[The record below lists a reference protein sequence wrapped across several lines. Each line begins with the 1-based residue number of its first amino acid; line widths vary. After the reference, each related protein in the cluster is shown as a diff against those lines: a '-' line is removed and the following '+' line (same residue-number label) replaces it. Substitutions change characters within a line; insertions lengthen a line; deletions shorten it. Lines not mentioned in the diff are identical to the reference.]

1 MSLIIIFS
9 YSNGVPKG
17 EAHYGEGSGLIL
29 LDDLGCEGD
38 ESSLEE
44 CYHAGW
50 VNHKCSHDKDAGV
63 KCCKYAKSASSY
75 SNSKLKS
82 SSFSKNTLN

>member
-9 YSNGVPKG
+9 YSKGVPKR
-17 EAHYGEGSGLIL
+17 EAYYGEGSGSIL
-29 LDDLGCEGD
+29 LDDLRCEGD
-38 ESSLEE
+38 ESNLEE

-50 VNHKCSHDKDAGV
+50 ANHDCSHGEDAGV

-75 SNSKLKS
+75 SNSRLKS